1 MTKQENL
8 LKKYLDYNMKSQRFT
23 ATHIAKSLEKPI
35 AQPKLV
41 NDHAANSGETVHPI
55 PGKVNTF

>member
-23 ATHIAKSLEKPI
+23 ATHIAKPHEPTLK
-35 AQPKLV
+35 PKLV
-41 NDHAANSGETVHPI
+41 KECVYPNAWQTET
-55 PGKVNTF
+55 K